1 MTPAAPLSHDA
12 ALIRLLDDPS
22 PAVRRALLAHFS
34 ARPREALRLLTSL
47 AQNPKS
53 PLASIAQGY
62 LDELELSDPAEDFR
76 ALIRARTYELETGAL
91 FLARVVEPD
100 LKHAQIND
108 VLDRWA
114 ERCTDLITEPSSAR
128 EKCRI
133 INRVLFH
140 EEQLRGN
147 QDAYMDPDNSF
158 LHRVLERRMG
168 IPISLSTLYLLVAQR
183 IGLDLEPVALPGHF
197 VVGCYLDD
205 TPFFIDAFEGGMLRS
220 AEDIIAR
227 LRRERVDLSLADL
240 VPATTAEVLCRMCR
254 NLVVHFAHAGDR
266 ERSVLFAGF
275 VAAFEQA
282 AEDDP
287 I

>member
-1 MTPAAPLSHDA
+1 VTPAASLSHDA
-12 ALIRLLDDPS
+12 ALTRLLDDPS

-34 ARPREALRLLTSL
+34 TRPADALRLLSAL
-47 AQNPKS
+47 AQDPKS
-53 PLASIAQGY
+53 PLAPIAQSY
-62 LDELELSDPAEDFR
+62 LNELELSDPAEDFR
-76 ALIRARTYELETGAL
+76 ALIRARSYELETGAL
-91 FLARVVEPD
+91 FLARVVQPD

-114 ERCTDLITEPSSAR
+114 ERCADLITEPSSAR

-147 QDAYMDPDNSF
+147 QESYMDPDNSF
-158 LHRVLERRMG
+158 LHRVLERRTG

-183 IGLDLEPVALPGHF
+183 VGLDLEPVALPGHF

-220 AEDIIAR
+220 AEDIVAR
-227 LRRERVDLSLADL
+227 LRRERVEVSLEDL

-275 VAAFEQA
+275 VAAFEQS

-287 I
+287 T

>member
-1 MTPAAPLSHDA
+1 
-12 ALIRLLDDPS
+12 LDDPS

-34 ARPREALRLLTSL
+34 ARSREALRLLTSL

>member
-1 MTPAAPLSHDA
+1 MTPVAPLSRDE

-34 ARPREALRLLTSL
+34 AQPREALRLLSSL
-47 AQNPKS
+47 TQGIQS

-62 LDELELSDPAEDFR
+62 LDELQLSDPAEDFR
-76 ALIRARTYELETGAL
+76 ALIRTRSYELETGAL
-91 FLARVVEPD
+91 FLARVVDPE
-100 LKHAQIND
+100 LTHAQIND

-114 ERCTDLITEPSSAR
+114 ERCADLIIEPSSAR
-128 EKCRI
+128 EKCRV

-147 QDAYMDPDNSF
+147 QEAYMDPDNSF
-158 LHRVLERRMG
+158 LHRVLERRTG
-168 IPISLSTLYLLVAQR
+168 IPISLSAVYLLVAQR
-183 IGLDLEPVALPGHF
+183 LGLDLDPIALPGHF
-197 VVGCYLDD
+197 IVGCTLDE
-205 TPFFIDAFEGGMLRS
+205 TPFFVDPFEGGMLRS
-220 AEDIIAR
+220 AEDVVTR
-227 LRRERVDLSLADL
+227 LRRERIDVSRDDL

-287 I
+287 V

>member
-53 PLASIAQGY
+53 PLAPIAQGY

>member
-1 MTPAAPLSHDA
+1 MTPATPLSHDA

-53 PLASIAQGY
+53 PLAPIAQGY

>member
-1 MTPAAPLSHDA
+1 VTPATPLSHDA

>member
-1 MTPAAPLSHDA
+1 M
-12 ALIRLLDDPS
+12 DDPS

-34 ARPREALRLLTSL
+34 TRPADALRLLSAL

-53 PLASIAQGY
+53 PLAPIAQSY
-62 LDELELSDPAEDFR
+62 LDELELSD
-76 ALIRARTYELETGAL
+76 
-91 FLARVVEPD
+91 PD

-114 ERCTDLITEPSSAR
+114 ERCADLITEPSSAR

-147 QDAYMDPDNSF
+147 QESYMDPDNSF
-158 LHRVLERRMG
+158 LHRVLERRTG

-183 IGLDLEPVALPGHF
+183 VGLDLEPVALPGHF
-197 VVGCYLDD
+197 VVGCYLDE

-220 AEDIIAR
+220 AEDIVDR
-227 LRRERVDLSLADL
+227 LRRERVDLSLEDL

-275 VAAFEQA
+275 VAAFEQS

-287 I
+287 T

>member
-1 MTPAAPLSHDA
+1 VTPAASLSHDA

-34 ARPREALRLLTSL
+34 ARPGEALRLLSAL

-53 PLASIAQGY
+53 PLAPIAQGY

-76 ALIRARTYELETGAL
+76 ALIRARSYELETGAL

-100 LKHAQIND
+100 LKHARIND

-114 ERCTDLITEPSSAR
+114 ERCADLITEPSSAR

-147 QDAYMDPDNSF
+147 QESYMDPDNSF
-158 LHRVLERRMG
+158 LHRVLERRTG

-183 IGLDLEPVALPGHF
+183 VGLDLEPVALPGHF

-220 AEDIIAR
+220 AEDIVAR
-227 LRRERVDLSLADL
+227 LRRERVEVSLEDL

-275 VAAFEQA
+275 VAAFEQS

-287 I
+287 A

>member
-1 MTPAAPLSHDA
+1 VTPAAPLSHDA

>member
-1 MTPAAPLSHDA
+1 
-12 ALIRLLDDPS
+12 
-22 PAVRRALLAHFS
+22 
-34 ARPREALRLLTSL
+34 
-47 AQNPKS
+47 
-53 PLASIAQGY
+53 
-62 LDELELSDPAEDFR
+62 
-76 ALIRARTYELETGAL
+76 LETGAL
-91 FLARVVEPD
+91 FLARVVQPD
-100 LKHAQIND
+100 LKHSQIND

-114 ERCTDLITEPSSAR
+114 ERCADLITEPSSAR

-147 QDAYMDPDNSF
+147 QESYMDPDNSF
-158 LHRVLERRMG
+158 LHRVLERRTG

-183 IGLDLEPVALPGHF
+183 VGLDLEPVALPGHF
-197 VVGCYLDD
+197 VVGCYLDE

-220 AEDIIAR
+220 AEDIVAR
-227 LRRERVDLSLADL
+227 LRRERVEVSLEDL

-275 VAAFEQA
+275 VAAFEQS

-287 I
+287 A

>member
-1 MTPAAPLSHDA
+1 VTPATPLSHDA

-53 PLASIAQGY
+53 PLAPIAQGY

>member
-1 MTPAAPLSHDA
+1 MTPAAPPSHDD

-22 PAVRRALLAHFS
+22 PAVRRALLAHFA
-34 ARPREALRLLTSL
+34 ARPREALRLLAGL
-47 AQNPKS
+47 AQKAKS

-62 LDELELSDPAEDFR
+62 LDELQLSDPAEDFR
-76 ALIRARTYELETGAL
+76 ALIRARSYELETGAL
-91 FLARVVEPD
+91 FLARVVDPE

-114 ERCTDLITEPSSAR
+114 ERCADLITEPSSAR

-147 QDAYMDPDNSF
+147 QESYLDPDNSF
-158 LHRVLERRMG
+158 LHRVLERRTG
-168 IPISLSTLYLLVAQR
+168 IPISLSTVYLLVAQR
-183 IGLDLEPVALPGHF
+183 VGLGLEPVALPGHF
-197 VVGCYLDD
+197 VVGCYLDE

-220 AEDIIAR
+220 ADDVVAR
-227 LRRERVDLSLADL
+227 LRRERVDLSLEDL

-282 AEDDP
+282 AEDDLA
-287 I
+287 